1 MGKLSQESSEWI
13 GLRWLGQFYHDYS
26 RSVRNHCNWRKPVRV
41 QIVPGAAASRE
52 RLGLRQGEDDRCEE
66 DGREPGKKTGASRFR
81 LISLQGKSL
90 SSLLFFTE
98 GFHSPSSFLLG
109 IEVYKYVRAPVLDG
123 GQFVSHINRTQQRR
137 LVSYFWGIDQ
147 HYHQFLQ
154 SSVIYIVPPNS
165 CSWCICECSVIVVAF
180 APAVAAV
187 PDCGLAIARNLAYEA
202 FVAAPAAGVCR

>member
-109 IEVYKYVRAPVLDG
+109 IEVCLTADNLYPTSIARNSGVWLATFGELTNIITNFFKAA
-123 GQFVSHINRTQQRR
+123 
-137 LVSYFWGIDQ
+137 
-147 HYHQFLQ
+147 
-154 SSVIYIVPPNS
+154 SSTLSLRI
-165 CSWCICECSVIVVAF
+165 
-180 APAVAAV
+180 
-187 PDCGLAIARNLAYEA
+187 DCGLAIARNLAYEA